1 MLTIPERNPQT
12 IGRTLL
18 MNKEAQT
25 ILEHSGILGMKWG
38 KRNGPPY
45 PLKYSAH
52 SAAEKKHMS
61 KSSSESNSSEDSSKK
76 LSSKSNEEIKVD
88 TERLKL
94 ENAYNQAV
102 NDKLKIQQEYNS
114 YVSKGKSEISKQMKK
129 KMSEAV
135 SELAKSSVTKIGNKI
150 LEDLL
155 KEENG
160 KKVSVEEFTQQVT
173 DETGGVTTT
182 KKRTKKYDTY
192 EK

>member
-1 MLTIPERNPQT
+1 
-12 IGRTLL
+12 

-61 KSSSESNSSEDSSKK
+61 KSSSDSSSSDNSKK
-76 LSSKSNEEIKVD
+76 LSNKSNDEIKAD

-94 ENAYNQAV
+94 ENDYNRAV
-102 NDKLKIQQEYNS
+102 NDKIKLQQEYNS

-150 LEDLL
+150 LDDLL
-155 KEENG
+155 KDEKG
-160 KKVSVEEFTQQVT
+160 KKVSVEEFTQQVI
-173 DETGGVTTT
+173 DKTGGVTTT
-182 KKRTKKYDTY
+182 KKRTKKYDAY
-192 EK
+192 ENK